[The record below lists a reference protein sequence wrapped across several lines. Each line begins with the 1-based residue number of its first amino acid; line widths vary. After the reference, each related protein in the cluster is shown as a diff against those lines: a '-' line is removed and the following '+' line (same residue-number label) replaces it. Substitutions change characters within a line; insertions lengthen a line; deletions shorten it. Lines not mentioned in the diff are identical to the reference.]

1 MCRCFSKRRTLF
13 TAAIVFSFL
22 FTGCKT
28 VKETI
33 EVPVYIHDTT
43 AVVKE
48 VHDSTYIDKWHT
60 IYINGDTVRVKDSV
74 VLFRCRV
81 KTDTAYIYSEKP
93 VIVTQAETVEV
104 ERPLRWWQ
112 KMFMY
117 IGLVGLIGLIGW
129 IVLKIYRK

>member
-1 MCRCFSKRRTLF
+1 MCRCFSKRRNLF

-74 VLFRCRV
+74 VLFRWRV

-93 VIVTQAETVEV
+93 VIVTQTETVEV

-117 IGLVGLIGLIGW
+117 MGLVGLMALIGW